1 MQSSTISGHALVQS
15 LSTNDAVGLCMF
27 DDRLLI
33 REWNQ
38 YMETVTGIRSGD
50 CIGQPVVKF
59 LGSADEEPAERSFR
73 KALNG
78 ESFMLKDKPVFTK
91 EGKASLNHFN
101 FLFVSVMG
109 EQESVQGVTVLIFEA
124 ATHLSPADA
133 ERYKTTIRSLRSFLR
148 YAPMPVFIIDK
159 NFIVQLSN
167 DSFNNYVAREKTV
180 GLPLD
185 NVFSPVAC
193 KKQKEVIRK
202 VLSTAE
208 ADLAHEV
215 HMLEGRKLHFFV
227 IRFPIWNTEGV
238 VDAIGGYA
246 LDLTKEVEQQEV
258 IQGLLEETIKL
269 NHELEAQNE
278 ELEEGREK
286 LAATNKRLK
295 QQKQEL
301 RKTLR
306 ELSDR
311 NFELDQIMYK
321 TSHDL
326 RSPLTSILGLLS
338 LAKVEKDP
346 QKLPEY
352 LGYMENRVEKLD
364 NFVKSMLTYAK
375 TSRGEIKAEVVDWEL
390 LIDESLGNLDY
401 LSNFKQIMVH
411 KEYHS
416 HNNEQPFLGDLL
428 RLRIIF
434 NNLLGNAIKYA
445 DPSKEEPYIRI
456 SVRTYQE
463 KAIIC
468 IEDNGI
474 GIDQQFMQDIG
485 KMFFRATEKSEGS
498 GLGMYIVKQ
507 AIEKLEGRMEI
518 DSELGEGTTIRVY
531 IPSLVV

>member
-1 MQSSTISGHALVQS
+1 MQASTISGHALVQS
-15 LSTNDAVGLCMF
+15 LSTNDAVGLCTF
-27 DDRLLI
+27 DEQLLI
-33 REWNQ
+33 REWNL
-38 YMETVTGIRSGD
+38 YMEMETGLRAGE

-59 LGSADEEPAERSFR
+59 LDLDGEGQAEKDFR
-73 KALNG
+73 EALG
-78 ESFMLKDKPVFTK
+78 GATFMLKNRFVSTK
-91 EGKASLNHFN
+91 EGNASSKSFN
-101 FLFVSVMG
+101 FLFVPVLDEG
-109 EQESVQGVTVLIFEA
+109 EIVKRVTVLTFEA
-124 ATHLSPADA
+124 ALPKTAEI
-133 ERYKTTIRSLRSFLR
+133 ERYKTTVRSLRSFLR

-159 NFIVQLSN
+159 EFIVQLSN
-167 DSFNNYVAREKTV
+167 DSFNSYVAKEKTI

-185 NVFSPVAC
+185 NVFSPAAC

-202 VLSTAE
+202 VIKTAE

-227 IRFPIWNTEGV
+227 IRFPIWNAEGA

-278 ELEEGREK
+278 ELAESREK

-352 LGYMENRVEKLD
+352 MGYMENRVEKLD

-375 TSRGEIKAEVVDWEL
+375 TSRGEVQAEVVDWEA
-390 LIDESLGNLDY
+390 LIDESLSNLDY
-401 LSNFKQIMVH
+401 LSNFKQIRVY
-411 KEYHS
+411 KECDS
-416 HNNEQPFLGDLL
+416 SATRPAFLSDLL
-428 RLRIIF
+428 RLRVIF
-434 NNLLGNAIKYA
+434 NNLIGNAIKYA
-445 DPSKEEPYIRI
+445 DLSKAAPYIRI
-456 SVRTYQE
+456 SVKIYPE

-468 IEDNGI
+468 FEDNGI

-518 DSELGEGTTIRVY
+518 DSALGEGTTIRIY
-531 IPSLVV
+531 LPSLVV